1 MPPVDVAKVRRRYRD
16 DVHRKMDKTG
26 GLERAVQVGKSDG
39 AQLKN
44 LSWQL
49 LKLAQQSS
57 DYKKIYSVIIDS
69 YHTTTVVKPVAED
82 AFMLQAAHVINIYNT
97 MNRSYSNAH
106 VFLLLPLQARNR

>member
-1 MPPVDVAKVRRRYRD
+1 MMHTNIR
-16 DVHRKMDKTG
+16 
-26 GLERAVQVGKSDG
+26 L
-39 AQLKN
+39 
-44 LSWQL
+44 QL
-49 LKLAQQSS
+49 LKLTQQSS

-106 VFLLLPLQARNR
+106 VFLLLPLQASNRKL

>member
-1 MPPVDVAKVRRRYRD
+1 M
-16 DVHRKMDKTG
+16 
-26 GLERAVQVGKSDG
+26 
-39 AQLKN
+39 KN
-44 LSWQL
+44 LRWQL

-106 VFLLLPLQARNR
+106 VFLLLPLQARNSWLQNFRIERFRSLV

>member
-1 MPPVDVAKVRRRYRD
+1 MEND
-16 DVHRKMDKTG
+16 D
-26 GLERAVQVGKSDG
+26 
-39 AQLKN
+39 AQLTY
-44 LSWQL
+44 LRWQL

-106 VFLLLPLQARNR
+106 VFLLLPLQARNRLLQNFGNERIRSLVK